1 MKKYLIALVALAFT
15 ATSCEDFL
23 AKENPNAY
31 DAAYYFKDEASLE
44 IYSNGLHRN
53 FETAIIDFING
64 DRFSDAMNWDGELL
78 FYTTRYTQK
87 DNASWNWTKLR
98 NTNYF
103 LDNVRKAEA
112 KEEIL
117 NHYEGVGRFFRAM
130 FYMDQLE
137 TYGRAPWYDHA
148 IETSNKEDVTS
159 LYKDC
164 DARSFIAEKIFE
176 DLDYA
181 SKNCLGTAE
190 YRNRASFVNKY
201 VALAMKARF
210 CLFEGTYRKYH
221 TVDPSTNQAWTA
233 TEKSQGTKYL
243 QECAAACEEIMNSN
257 IYALSND
264 YRQMFISADGAG
276 TYSKEFI
283 WARDYNTS
291 LAVNNQSYSINDY
304 MINAQH
310 AQYSFNRDF
319 VMTYLKTDGTP
330 FTSGFAGE
338 DYYKV
343 PFADEFVG
351 RDRRLRE
358 TIRYPGFT
366 RADGKL
372 WGADLVYAKTGYQPN
387 KWLTHE
393 INDAINGATQTDVPL
408 IRYAE
413 VLLTYA
419 EAMAEQGKCTEDV
432 WNKSVKL
439 VRERAGVKSIYPTT
453 ADPYLVKYFLGEVTN
468 PVILEIR
475 RERGCEFTMEDLRQ
489 KDDHR
494 WHMGELL
501 VKTKTG
507 MWVCN
512 EANAL
517 SQTRDVELDLNGDGK
532 AENLVSAKLSEK
544 KGFLVLAVNAAGI
557 TTSTG
562 KPNSGAGH
570 VLSNGTYGYILT
582 STSLVAGYKWE
593 NKKYVYPIPAVSV
606 TLNEKLTQ
614 NYGW

>member
-1 MKKYLIALVALAFT
+1 MKKYLIALVALAFA

-23 AKENPNAY
+23 TKENPNSY
-31 DAAYYFKDEASLE
+31 DAVTYFKDASSLK
-44 IYSNGLHRN
+44 IYSNGLHRS
-53 FETAIIDFING
+53 FETAIISFIGG
-64 DRFSDAMNWDGELL
+64 DSQSDAMNWDGEVL
-78 FYTTRYTQK
+78 FYTARYTQK
-87 DNASWNWTKLR
+87 DNASWSWTQLR
-98 NTNYF
+98 SANYF

-112 KEEIL
+112 KAEIL

-130 FYMDQLE
+130 FYLDKLQ

-148 IETSNKEDVTS
+148 IETSNNEDVAL

-164 DARSFIAEKIFE
+164 DSRSFIAGKIFE
-176 DLDYA
+176 DFDYA
-181 SKNCLGTAE
+181 AKNCLGTAE
-190 YRNRASFVNKY
+190 YRSRASFVNKY

-210 CLFEGTYRKYH
+210 CLYEGTYRKYH

-233 TEKSQGTKYL
+233 EEKAQGTKYL
-243 QECAAACEEIMNSN
+243 QECAAACQEIMNSN
-257 IYALSND
+257 IYSLSKD

-276 TYSKEFI
+276 TYAQEFI

-291 LAVNNQSYSINDY
+291 LLVNNQEWSINDY

-310 AQYSFNRDF
+310 ANWSFNRDF

-330 FTSGFAGE
+330 FTSDFAGE

-343 PFADEFVG
+343 AYADEFKG
-351 RDRRLRE
+351 RDRRLCE
-358 TIRYPGFT
+358 TMRYPGFT

-387 KWLTHE
+387 KWLTNE
-393 INDAINGATQTDVPL
+393 INDAINSATQTDVPL

-419 EAMAEQGKCTEDV
+419 EAMAEQNLCTQDV

-453 ADPYLVKYFLGEVTN
+453 ADPYMVKYFLGEVTD

-475 RERGCEFTMEDLRQ
+475 RERGCEFTMENLRQ
-489 KDDHR
+489 DDDSR

-507 MWVCN
+507 MWVCD

-517 SQTRDVELDLNGDGK
+517 SQTHDVELDLNGDGK
-532 AENLVSAKLSEK
+532 AENLVSAKISSK
-544 KGFLVLAVNAAGI
+544 SGFLVLPVNVAGI
-557 TTSTG
+557 TTSNG
-562 KPNSGAGH
+562 KVNSGAGH

-593 NKKYVYPIPAVSV
+593 NKKYVYPIPSVSV
-606 TLNEKLTQ
+606 TLNDKLTQ